1 MLAFQAGCKGSI
13 PFTRSKN
20 FKLIIN
26 IKEKGKK
33 NVKRKIRTK

>member
-26 IKEKGKK
+26 IKIRKKKCQKK
-33 NVKRKIRTK
+33 NL